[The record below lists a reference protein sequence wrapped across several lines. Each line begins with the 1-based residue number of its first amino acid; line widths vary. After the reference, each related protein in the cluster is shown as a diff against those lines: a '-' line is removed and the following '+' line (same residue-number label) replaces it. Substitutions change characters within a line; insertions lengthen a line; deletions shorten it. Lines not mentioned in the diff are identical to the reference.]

1 MRQINAL
8 QWAWICIALIVPTY
22 LTAQN
27 PLWTFPEQ
35 KLDFTGLGV
44 VDLPTTPSYYTG
56 APADRTHAG
65 YQDPYGDLMFFK
77 VDDRIY
83 NEFGAIPTYGWFYDG
98 NDPITGTSETLI
110 VPEPGSCNRFY
121 IFHTEAKQNFT
132 DTQYP
137 HVSIYDD
144 SLSTLL
150 HDDIITSKTS
160 WNLVTDLNNIAN
172 WGTTEHGLQGVHF
185 ASTSENDDGERK
197 IYIANNN
204 TIYRSELTC
213 DGLQTSGWSF
223 DIHSSG
229 HLLENGWRTELELY
243 EDTANNSIKIAH
255 PYYLSDATNGH
266 IKIVVIE
273 VDSATGDYI
282 NGSRLDI
289 QIENINSSGT
299 PAYVHGI
306 EFTPDGEGLYIMH
319 EPTPNY
325 PSPLSFYNF
334 NTSALTNLSCTN
346 MSDFTKS
353 QLQING
359 DSGNYTLY
367 MASDDFL
374 GALDDPNNPNCSNWT
389 WNAIQL
395 NSYGTNNGATG
406 PYFVG
411 GIKHI
416 VPDQVDYQDY
426 NETFLDASCDCCYK
440 YAYAEE
446 KQDTSYSAI
455 VPDTWGP
462 GINSNPW
469 DAAANDTIFIRDSL
483 FIPKG
488 LSVTITDLN
497 FAFGRDA
504 VVVLERGD
512 SSTPGAV
519 LSITDSTLFTFDF
532 RCSDREYNC
541 TDPSDEDCDRKYWQ
555 GVRVEGSP

>member
-172 WGTTEHGLQGVHF
+172 WGTTDHGLHGVHF
-185 ASTSENDDGERK
+185 AATSENDDGERK

-243 EDTANNSIKIAH
+243 EDTANNSIK
-255 PYYLSDATNGH
+255 
-266 IKIVVIE
+266 
-273 VDSATGDYI
+273 
-282 NGSRLDI
+282 
-289 QIENINSSGT
+289 
-299 PAYVHGI
+299 
-306 EFTPDGEGLYIMH
+306 
-319 EPTPNY
+319 
-325 PSPLSFYNF
+325 
-334 NTSALTNLSCTN
+334 
-346 MSDFTKS
+346 
-353 QLQING
+353 
-359 DSGNYTLY
+359 
-367 MASDDFL
+367 
-374 GALDDPNNPNCSNWT
+374 
-389 WNAIQL
+389 
-395 NSYGTNNGATG
+395 
-406 PYFVG
+406 
-411 GIKHI
+411 
-416 VPDQVDYQDY
+416 
-426 NETFLDASCDCCYK
+426 
-440 YAYAEE
+440 
-446 KQDTSYSAI
+446 
-455 VPDTWGP
+455 
-462 GINSNPW
+462 
-469 DAAANDTIFIRDSL
+469 
-483 FIPKG
+483 
-488 LSVTITDLN
+488 
-497 FAFGRDA
+497 
-504 VVVLERGD
+504 
-512 SSTPGAV
+512 
-519 LSITDSTLFTFDF
+519 
-532 RCSDREYNC
+532 
-541 TDPSDEDCDRKYWQ
+541 
-555 GVRVEGSP
+555 